1 MYRVMIVDDE
11 QLIRITLKNMLD
23 WKALDC
29 SILALAKDG
38 QEAWQI
44 FEEATPEIVIT
55 DLKMPKLDGIELIRR
70 IKERSPD
77 TQVIAL
83 SNHSDFELVKE
94 AMKAGAFDYLLK
106 ITLEED
112 ELKEVIEQVK
122 EKCVVHKSSNIK
134 RYEPVL
140 ERLQHFLILKK
151 NDHEI
156 NMEETKKLLESA
168 LFDSFRASYQMAY
181 FRVDNIKLYHQTHKE
196 GHDVIR
202 NNLSDLMTETIP
214 NFMKFEMIFVS
225 NHSGILIFQSK
236 ERLRILN
243 ICNTIMR
250 NIAQYMDLQLSI
262 TLSETSHDLNEFFS
276 IYAQLLERHE
286 MRFYVGEGILIQ
298 AEELTTF
305 NRLKMEDVDFHIR
318 MLEAVNSRDLGILK
332 EVHHESMMYMKENF
346 IRPLDVLDYE
356 IFILNN
362 IEGNELSKGL
372 KTSFG
377 FQNFVTMIHQC
388 ETIDKLDQLLQ
399 EAFKQISV
407 WLMDDG
413 SNRYGKD
420 ITEVINY
427 VEQNYTQKITLKM
440 LAQEFNINESY
451 LSRMFKSQTGKNLI
465 YYVNEKK
472 MRKAKE
478 LLSNPQIMVKQAAY
492 AVGYDDQFYFNK
504 LFKRFFGESPTEFR
518 KRLSEQEKQE
528 DEATS

>member
-23 WKALDC
+23 WKELDC
-29 SILALAKDG
+29 AILALAKDG
-38 QEAWQI
+38 LEAWQI

-55 DLKMPKLDGIELIRR
+55 DLKMPKLDGIELIHR
-70 IKERSPD
+70 IKQRNPD

-94 AMKAGAFDYLLK
+94 AMKAGASDYLLK
-106 ITLEED
+106 VTLEEE
-112 ELKEVIEQVK
+112 ELQSVIEQVK
-122 EKCVVHKSSNIK
+122 EKCVIHKSSATK
-134 RYEPVL
+134 RYEPIID
-140 ERLQHFLILKK
+140 RLQHYLILKK
-151 NDHEI
+151 NDHEVSGDEV
-156 NMEETKKLLESA
+156 NKLLESP
-168 LFDSFRASYQMAY
+168 LFDPYRNSYQLAY
-181 FRVDNIKLYHQTHKE
+181 FRVDNIELYHQAHRE
-196 GHDVIR
+196 AHDVIR
-202 NNLSDLMTETIP
+202 HNLSDLIMETIP
-214 NFMKFEMIFVS
+214 NFMKYDIVFIS
-225 NHSGILIFQSK
+225 NHSGILLFQSK
-236 ERLRILN
+236 EKLRILN
-243 ICNTIMR
+243 ICNTMMR
-250 NIAQYMDLQLSI
+250 NIAQYMNLQLSI
-262 TLSETSHDLNEFFS
+262 TLSDTSHDLHE
-276 IYAQLLERHE
+276 ILAVYGQLLERHE

-298 AEELTTF
+298 AEEVTTF
-305 NRLKMEDVDFHIR
+305 NRLKMEHVNFHIR
-318 MLEAVNSRDLGILK
+318 MLDAVNARDFAYLK

-346 IRPLDVLDYE
+346 IRPSDVLDYE

-372 KTSFG
+372 KTSFN
-377 FQNFVTMIHQC
+377 FQDFVTMLHQC

-399 EAFKQISV
+399 VAFKQISE
-407 WLMDDG
+407 WLMDDQ

-472 MRKAKE
+472 MRKARE
-478 LLSNPQIMVKQAAY
+478 LLSNPKTMVKQAAY

-504 LFKRFFGESPTEFR
+504 LFKRFFHESPTEFR
-518 KRLSEQEKQE
+518 KRLSEQGIE
-528 DEATS
+528 DEAL